1 MNLKV
6 VISGS
11 FKKHLSELEF
21 VVSKFKSQ
29 GIKVLGPLTTR
40 PVDPK
45 AEFVI
50 LSSDNPLLSNCK
62 LEINYMRQIG
72 ISDFHYI
79 YDLNGYIGYSVAA
92 EMAYAKIK
100 GIPIIM
106 SEEIKVFSVDIPIE
120 AHKVLRFIGREIIS
134 VNDISTYSIQRCQEK
149 FLSKPEPISKSDRFI
164 LSSLVKG
171 LLKNLAAS

>member
-11 FKKHLSELEF
+11 FRKHLSELEF

-29 GIKVLGPLTTR
+29 GIKVLGPLTTS
-40 PVDPK
+40 PVNAK

-72 ISDFHYI
+72 ASDFHYI

-106 SEEIKVFSVDIPIE
+106 SEEIKIFSVDIPIE
-120 AHKVLRFIGREIIS
+120 AQEILRFIGRDIVG
-134 VNDISTYSIQRCQEK
+134 VNDISTDSIRRCRERI
-149 FLSKPEPISKSDRFI
+149 LNRLEPISKKDRLV
-164 LSSLVKG
+164 LSRLVKS
-171 LLKNLAAS
+171 LLRNLAIS